1 MFTGL
6 LPLLKQ
12 LPTPNPYINDRTYA
26 LSQFAKFEQHL
37 QETQP
42 TLLYRELLPKAYI
55 EFASFLEVPAPQQ
68 ADADAFGASI
78 GTWPAHPDTVAAL
91 LSLKKHYKL
100 VMLSNID
107 NDTIARTQSGPLAGV
122 KFDAVYTAEMI
133 GSYKPDVKN
142 FKYLLEGVKREF
154 GVEKGQ
160 VLHTA
165 QALYADMMPAK
176 SMGMSASWID
186 REREDEKCARMEKE
200 GKVAFTW
207 KFGTLGEMAEEVE
220 RAFAGSGE

>member
-6 LPLLKQ
+6 TPLLRQ
-12 LPTPNPYINDRTYA
+12 LPTPNPYINDRTHT
-26 LSQFAKFEQHL
+26 LTQFHNFERHL

-55 EFASFLEVPAPQQ
+55 EFAAFLKLPEPPKEE
-68 ADADAFGASI
+68 ADAFGQSI
-78 GTWPAHPDTVAAL
+78 GTWPAHPDTIAAL
-91 LSLKKHYKL
+91 LTLKKYYKL

-107 NDTIARTQSGPLAGV
+107 NETIARTQSGPLSGV

-133 GSYKPDVKN
+133 GSYKPDLKN
-142 FKYLLEGVKREF
+142 FEYLLKGIKDEF
-154 GVEKGQ
+154 GVEKGE

-165 QALYADMMPAK
+165 QALRHDMMPTK
-176 SMGMSASWID
+176 SMGMSAAWID
-186 REREDEKCARMEKE
+186 REGEEEKFKKMEGE

-207 KFGTLGEMAEEVE
+207 KFGTLGEMAEAVE
-220 RAFAGSGE
+220 AAFAGKE